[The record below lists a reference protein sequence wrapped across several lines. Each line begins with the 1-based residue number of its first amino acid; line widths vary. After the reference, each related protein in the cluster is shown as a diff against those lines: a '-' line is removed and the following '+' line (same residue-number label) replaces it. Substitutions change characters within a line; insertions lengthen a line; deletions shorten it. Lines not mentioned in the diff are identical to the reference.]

1 MSSRIQ
7 FATIGIDHPHANH
20 QNTQLLASGEFELVK
35 FCGTDEQ
42 KIAQFREEFPQAELA
57 GSMQE
62 ILDDESIELINCAA
76 IPNERAAISVA
87 AMQHGKDVLVDKLGV
102 TTLEQLEQVR
112 TAQRASGRHYYV
124 WYGERLDEPAT
135 AKASELAAAGRIG
148 KVIQTIGVGPHQI
161 GLHPRPDWFY
171 SKERTGGILVDIL
184 SHQMDQFLHFTG
196 STEAEVV
203 ASQVGNYRNPQHP
216 ELEDFGDVMLRG
228 NGGTGYARVDWLT
241 PSGLDTWGD
250 GRLVILG
257 TEGYMEVR
265 KFIDI
270 AGRPGG
276 SHLFVV
282 DQKTTEHVDVAGYT
296 SPFARDLAHDVR
308 ERTNAALGQEHCFL
322 ASKLQLVAEER
333 AARLGYLNGR
343 AHS

>member
-1 MSSRIQ
+1 MPSKIQ

-20 QNTQLLASGEFELVK
+20 QNAQLLASKEFELIK
-35 FCGTDEQ
+35 FFGTDST
-42 KIAQFREEFPQAELA
+42 KIEEFRAEFPQAELA
-57 GSMQE
+57 GSMHE
-62 ILDDESIELINCAA
+62 ILEDPSIQLINCAA
-76 IPNERAAISVA
+76 IPNERSAVAIA
-87 AMQHGKDVLVDKLGV
+87 AMEHGKDVLVDKLGV
-102 TTLEQLEQVR
+102 TTMDQLDQVR
-112 TAQRASGRHYYV
+112 RTQAKTGHHYYV

-135 AKASELAAAGRIG
+135 AKAAELAAAGRIG
-148 KVIQTIGVGPHQI
+148 KVIQTIGIGPHRH

-171 SKERTGGILVDIL
+171 SREKTGGILVDIL

-203 ASQVGNYRNPQHP
+203 ASQVGNFRNPQHP

-241 PSGLDTWGD
+241 PDGLDTWGD

-257 TEGYMEVR
+257 TDGYIEVR

-276 SHLFVV
+276 SHLFIV
-282 DQKTTEHVDVAGYT
+282 DQKTTEYVDISGYT
-296 SPFARDLAHDVR
+296 SPFAGNLAHDVR
-308 ERTNAALGQEHCFL
+308 ERTNTALGQEHCFL
-322 ASKLQLVAEER
+322 ASKLQLIAEEQ
-333 AARLGYLNGR
+333 ATRLGNLAG
-343 AHS
+343 